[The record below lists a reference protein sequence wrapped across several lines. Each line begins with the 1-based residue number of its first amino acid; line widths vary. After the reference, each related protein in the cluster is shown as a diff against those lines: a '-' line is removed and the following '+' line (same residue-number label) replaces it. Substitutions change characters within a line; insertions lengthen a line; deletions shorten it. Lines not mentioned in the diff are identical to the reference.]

1 MVVRLG
7 HGLPCGGISWS
18 MDMSF
23 INACGM
29 KIVMEDIVVN
39 VMVMTRLDMK
49 NMIGKSCIHM

>member
-1 MVVRLG
+1 MAC
-7 HGLPCGGISWS
+7 LPCGGISWS

-29 KIVMEDIVVN
+29 KIVMEEDIVVN
-39 VMVMTRLDMK
+39 VMVMTRLDIK